1 MTCMRSR
8 DWKRVLTGVY
18 VVGAAL
24 LIFTRLGAFDRL
36 ISLGVLVAF
45 LATAAALRSYIHM
58 RYRDYVFEPLRPD
71 DLPSDTYA
79 AFNRFTPEFM
89 QLGCGLVGDFRL
101 AYGPRPVF
109 SRYFLSQDD
118 RMRGQ
123 AFDFDGIMAASFTT
137 VFSDGLLLETVA
149 GPERGTKLSET
160 EKLWFQ
166 KAGPVSI
173 AELYRLH
180 CAAIGNYEQNRGAT
194 ALKVTTAKLGDFV
207 QYGHRLVWWAKR
219 LLPKHLGQPQVPTK
233 EVASVQPAHV

>member
-24 LIFTRLGAFDRL
+24 LIVTRLGAFDRL
-36 ISLGVLVAF
+36 ISLGVVVAII
-45 LATAAALRSYIHM
+45 ATAAGLRHYIYM

-109 SRYFLSQDD
+109 SRYFLPQDD
-118 RMRGQ
+118 RLRGQ
-123 AFDFDGIMAASFTT
+123 SFDFDGIMAASFTT

-180 CAAIGNYEQNRGAT
+180 REAVGSYEQSRGVA
-194 ALKVTTAKLGDFV
+194 ALKVTPARLGDFA
-207 QYGHRLVWWAKR
+207 QYGHRLVWWAKG
-219 LLPKHLGQPQVPTK
+219 LLPTHLGQPQLPTT
-233 EVASVQPAHV
+233 EVATVQAVNV